1 MIQRGY
7 HRQSSSSTGYPTST
21 RACAIFAGIIATTFL
36 IPRGLH
42 PQTPAELTRKGV
54 EYSDKKMY
62 NEAIKE
68 FKKAIDTYNIN
79 SARSYHN
86 MGWAFELKGDTTEAI
101 KYYEE
106 AARRNPLQIHTQER
120 MGYLYFKAGEYE
132 KAVTT
137 GEYVLK
143 LQPQNKEVIQWLPE
157 AYRMRELKRQ
167 ELLARQ
173 KEEEERKKREESLL
187 KAALEKKAEEE
198 RKPNRLIY
206 ATAEAMLRLG
216 YYFNGKVIAF
226 VPSYGF
232 YSNFPEMINVNATP
246 TPDWEFDLKFG
257 NPYLGALAPNLVSH
271 TERLQALYRLNGLS
285 IGMGVMGNHYRDNFN
300 FGGTRTLS
308 DVKCGIIVGHQD
320 EKSRFLLTMYPRY
333 LPYYDNSNS
342 TGKTMD
348 VDYFELR
355 SETTLNKSFSYYVLL
370 SANDYFFYDHRERI
384 SNYWGVYNLCFGIVL
399 SKFHSLTKKK
409 IFSFTIEYAERF
421 YFRDLR
427 NNDPYRIFNGQGWAG
442 IDTRTWFR
450 GNPVPGYY
458 TQGHAFS
465 LRVEEYIGSHFFI
478 YQKFMLEIAGE
489 RGDHNEFCLL
499 LGAGG
504 TY

>member
-1 MIQRGY
+1 M
-7 HRQSSSSTGYPTST
+7 SK
-21 RACAIFAGIIATTFL
+21 RAFAILAGIIITALLT
-36 IPRGLH
+36 PHGLH
-42 PQTPAELTRKGV
+42 PQTPAELTKKGV

-68 FKKAIDTYNIN
+68 FKKAIEFYDLN
-79 SARSYHN
+79 SAKSYHN
-86 MGWAFELKGDTTEAI
+86 MGWVLELKGELSEAI
-101 KYYEE
+101 KHYEE
-106 AARRNPLQIHTQER
+106 AARRNPVQIHTQER
-120 MGYLYFKAGEYE
+120 LGYLYFKTGDYE
-132 KAVTT
+132 KAVAA

-143 LQPQNKEVIQWLPE
+143 LQPQNKEVVQWLPE

-173 KEEEERKKREESLL
+173 REEEENKKREEALL
-187 KAALEKKAEEE
+187 KAALQKKDEEE
-198 RKPNRLIY
+198 RKPTRLIH

-216 YYFNGKVIAF
+216 YYFNGKVVAF

-232 YSNFPEMINVNATP
+232 YSNFPEMIDVNVTP
-246 TPDWEFDLKFG
+246 TTDLELDLKFG
-257 NPYLGALAPNLVSH
+257 NPYLGAVAPNLVSH
-271 TERLQALYRLNGLS
+271 TERLQAIYRLNGLS
-285 IGMGVMGNHYRDNFN
+285 IGAGVMGNHYRDNFN
-300 FGGTRTLS
+300 FGGTRTLH
-308 DVKCGIIVGHQD
+308 DVKCGIIIGHQK
-320 EKSRFLLTMYPRY
+320 EKSKFLLTIYPRY
-333 LPYYDNSNS
+333 LPYYDGRHS

-355 SETTLNKSFSYYVLL
+355 SETVMDKSFSYYVLL

-399 SKFHSLTKKK
+399 SKFHSMTKKK
-409 IFSFTIEYAERF
+409 IFTLTIEYAERF
-421 YFRDLR
+421 YFRDL
-427 NNDPYRIFNGQGWAG
+427 NNGDPYRIFNGQGWAG

-458 TQGHAFS
+458 TQGHALS
-465 LRVEEYIGSHFFI
+465 LRVDEFLGSNI
-478 YQKFMLEIAGE
+478 ILYQKFMLEMAGE